1 MSGYT
6 SDGEAVNQVVS
17 EEALFPVKQI
27 LQMFRFHYK
36 YKSTKAINVYI
47 WCHIHRQTDLTNDV
61 LLNKTGRHKTL
72 VMKTEEEP
80 TIERKQQ
87 SGIQTGGQGR
97 QTNGRMA
104 EWTEKTIGNVA
115 VAVVCLL
122 LEEEKIKNTSRI
134 KKNP

>member
-1 MSGYT
+1 
-6 SDGEAVNQVVS
+6 
-17 EEALFPVKQI
+17 
-27 LQMFRFHYK
+27 
-36 YKSTKAINVYI
+36 
-47 WCHIHRQTDLTNDV
+47 
-61 LLNKTGRHKTL
+61 
-72 VMKTEEEP
+72 MKTEEEP

-97 QTNGRMA
+97 QTNGRMDG
-104 EWTEKTIGNVA
+104 WTEKTIGN